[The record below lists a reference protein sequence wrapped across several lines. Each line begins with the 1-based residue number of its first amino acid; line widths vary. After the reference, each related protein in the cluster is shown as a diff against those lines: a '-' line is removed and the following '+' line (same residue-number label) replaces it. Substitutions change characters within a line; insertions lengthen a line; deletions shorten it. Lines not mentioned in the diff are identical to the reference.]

1 MPNEKTIINKPKTT
15 IGVSNY
21 TFWVM
26 EEDSK
31 QSGTAKYGGAYTLPG
46 TVEISPTDNGGT
58 ENFDADNGAYE
69 VESYVEKMGHEITN
83 ADIPPEVDRMWRG
96 LDSVEAGVNIK
107 RDTFAKTPYCAVA
120 WMIMKSDGSYRLVKY
135 FKGKYGFASNIGGK
149 TKKSE
154 GAAEKQTAKATYSAT
169 FRDCDD
175 NGYYYIDTNN
185 LPEGVTEDEAVEKWF
200 TEVDYF
206 PTAVTTGE

>member
-1 MPNEKTIINKPKTT
+1 MNNTIISKPKTT

-26 EEDSK
+26 TEDDK
-31 QSGTAKYGGAYTLPG
+31 QNGTAEYGGAYTLPG
-46 TVEISPTDNGGT
+46 TVEIAPTDSGGT

-96 LDSVEAGVNIK
+96 LEPNEVGVSIK

-120 WMIMKSDGSYRLVKY
+120 WMIAKSDGSYRLVKY

-154 GAAEKQTAKATYSAT
+154 GATEKQTAKATYSAV
-169 FRDCDD
+169 FRDCGD

-185 LPEGVTEDEAVEKWF
+185 LPEGVTEDEAIEKWF

-206 PTAVTTGE
+206 PTEVVGD